1 MARNIYGLDLGS
13 YEIKIYDKNH
23 EQIWKAKNAIAV
35 QNRKY
40 IFATYSFIFISNP
53 YYSIFCGGNSI
64 GNFSV
69 GTTIVDTPKS
79 TVTTISGVI

>member
-40 IFATYSFIFISNP
+40 IFATGDEAYEMHEKAPDSIQVIFP
-53 YYSIFCGGNSI
+53 MQI
-64 GNFSV
+64 GKNL
-69 GTTIVDTPKS
+69 
-79 TVTTISGVI
+79 